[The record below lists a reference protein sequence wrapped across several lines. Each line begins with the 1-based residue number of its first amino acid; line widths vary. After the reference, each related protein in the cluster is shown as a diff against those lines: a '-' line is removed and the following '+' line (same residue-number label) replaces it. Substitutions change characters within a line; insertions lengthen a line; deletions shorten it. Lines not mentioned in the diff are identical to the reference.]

1 LSHVDVAAMN
11 GSSGRS
17 EQRRLSEG
25 HLSFMTKHT
34 ANESESRSSE
44 TPVGRSLSECTDGG
58 SRWQH
63 PPSFYCPISQ
73 QCMHDPV
80 VLSDGHSYER
90 RHIQR
95 WLENHNTSPVSGLQ
109 LQRKDFFPNHAL
121 RNAIDEYFKQVFSA
135 HRRAIRNTI
144 SAPESTLG
152 LSSNVTLLRTIDALM
167 QCSMLVN
174 ADLSTECVLR
184 QIMDEAKTLL
194 GAEVA
199 SVFLLDSSSQELY
212 STVNSTGGELRI
224 PVSVGIAGHVATT
237 GEHVVIAD
245 AYHDDRFNKTVD
257 VKTGFKTRNM
267 ICVPLKTKRGAVIGV
282 VQLINKTT
290 TGSLYADN
298 IRNCLDEDDSKTM
311 ANFTADDVH
320 FMQVFASQAATA
332 VSHGGFE
339 SPSSKCP
346 ETPSRWSGCFAG
358 LIFGSTTRVKRS
370 TSGVKSDLE
379 SERVQEVTPLWE
391 CKKAA
396 FFASEEDVVDKTTA
410 SASLPALAQELLE
423 SSFDAWQLDTL
434 ALSEASMQRP
444 LSSLGVFLFHK
455 LGFVEHFQLDGQK
468 LASFFEVIE
477 NGYNAS
483 NSYHNRAHAASV
495 MHSMHAL
502 CHKVGLAEIAAKAF
516 DTAASDDHLERM
528 ACLFAAATHDYEHPG
543 VNNDFLVKTRNER
556 AIRYND
562 KNVNEHHHC
571 AAAFLVLSD
580 PKNNFLADLPRPAFD
595 RFRRLVID
603 LVLATD
609 MADGETIRKRFMD
622 ALDAQSKEN
631 DSHQAPFV
639 PKSSQEAILL
649 LQVAMK
655 CCDLGHLMLDWD
667 LHVKWVRLLEQEF
680 FAQGD
685 QEKDLGLP
693 VSFIMDREKPGA
705 SATQVGFFDF
715 VVLPLFRALE
725 KATSP
730 KTEPLMLTLL
740 DNYQK
745 WKTGAA
751 LPG

>member
-1 LSHVDVAAMN
+1 VAQAGVVN
-11 GSSGRS
+11 SAARAKDTW
-17 EQRRLSEG
+17 
-25 HLSFMTKHT
+25 SFMTKQV
-34 ANESESRSSE
+34 ANESESRPSE
-44 TPVGRSLSECTDGG
+44 TAVARSISECTVGG
-58 SRWQH
+58 GRWQH

-109 LQRKDFFPNHAL
+109 LQQKDFFPNHAL

-245 AYHDDRFNKTVD
+245 AYHDERFNKTVD

-290 TGSLYADN
+290 TGSLYADS
-298 IRNCLDEDDSKTM
+298 IRCLDEDSKTM

-339 SPSSKCP
+339 SPSVKCP
-346 ETPSRWSGCFAG
+346 ETPSRLSGLMTGCFG
-358 LIFGSTTRVKRS
+358 GMLCGSTTRVKRS
-370 TSGVKSDLE
+370 TSGG
-379 SERVQEVTPLWE
+379 VQQEATPVWE
-391 CKKAA
+391 CKKTA
-396 FFASEEDVVDKTTA
+396 FFAFEEDLIAKNDV
-410 SASLPALAQELLE
+410 SASLPAVAQELLE

-455 LGFVEHFQLDGQK
+455 LGFVEHFRLDTQK
-468 LASFFEVIE
+468 LKSFFEVIE
-477 NGYNAS
+477 DGYDAS

-495 MHSMHAL
+495 MHSMHIL
-502 CHKVGLAEIAAKAF
+502 CHKVGVAEMASKAF
-516 DTAASDDHLERM
+516 NTAASDDHLERM
-528 ACLFAAATHDYEHPG
+528 ACLFAAAVHDYEHLG

-571 AAAFLVLSD
+571 AAAFLVLSN
-580 PKNNFLADLPRPAFD
+580 PKNNFLADLPPPAFD

-603 LVLATD
+603 LILATD
-609 MADGETIRKRFMD
+609 MADGETIRKRFIE
-622 ALDAQSKEN
+622 ALDVQSKEN
-631 DSHQAPFV
+631 STQKEASFV
-639 PKSSQEAILL
+639 PKSSQEAVLL

-655 CCDLGHLMLDWD
+655 CCDLGHLLLDWD
-667 LHVKWVRLLEQEF
+667 LHVKWVHLLEQEF

-685 QEKDLGLP
+685 REKGLGLP

-705 SATQVGFFDF
+705 SSTQVGFFDF

-725 KATSP
+725 KASP

-745 WKTGAA
+745 WKAA
-751 LPG
+751 AAPPVVDP